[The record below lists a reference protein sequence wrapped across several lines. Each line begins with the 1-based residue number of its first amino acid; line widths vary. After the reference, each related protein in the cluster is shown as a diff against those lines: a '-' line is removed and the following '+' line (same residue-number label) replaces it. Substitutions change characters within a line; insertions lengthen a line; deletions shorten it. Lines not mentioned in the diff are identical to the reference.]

1 MSELKPPPPAYP
13 IQNVTKKAI
22 IKEVESYNRCA
33 KIEDA
38 QPLPTGDFKQRSLLG
53 IHTQPQEGKVRVVA
67 LVPSSSISFK
77 EARVIAE
84 VADNYSLEFFN
95 ISKQ

>member
-1 MSELKPPPPAYP
+1 MWLVEDYSVDEY
-13 IQNVTKKAI
+13 KKSI
-22 IKEVESYNRCA
+22 IKEVENYDRCV
-33 KIEDA
+33 KIEDS
-38 QPLPTGDFKQRSLLG
+38 QPHPTDEFKRRSLLG
-53 IHTQPQEGKVRVVA
+53 IHTQPQEVKVRVGA

-95 ISKQ
+95 MSKQ